1 MNQWLSFSWM
11 NNNMYLTSMWA
22 TRIVLSLVV
31 LLGGFIAAKKLTQ
44 WIRRG
49 ISHIFGQK
57 AVADSPLGVVSD
69 YAVSLRGSGILS
81 TVVFWLIF
89 ILFLSIAGEILGI
102 YFFTQVLAMILRTI
116 PALVSAFIVFVL
128 GVMLAGVVERVVKQQ
143 LKRVAPQQAVLT
155 GTLSSYVVLALFG
168 LIALSELGVASEFIL
183 VLFTGVVM
191 TVALAVGI
199 SLGFGSKDLVAE
211 MLENM
216 VHDEQQSRQ
225 KKSR

>member
-1 MNQWLSFSWM
+1 
-11 NNNMYLTSMWA
+11 MYLTSLWA
-22 TRIVLSLVV
+22 TRVILSIVV
-31 LLGGFIAAKKLTQ
+31 LLIGFVVAKKLTQ

-49 ISHIFGQK
+49 ISNVFSRQSVI
-57 AVADSPLGVVSD
+57 DSPLGMFSE
-69 YAVSLRGSGILS
+69 YALSLRGSGVVS
-81 TVVFWLIF
+81 TFVFWLIF
-89 ILFLSIAGEILGI
+89 VLFLSIAGEILGI
-102 YFFTQVLAMILRTI
+102 YFFTQVLSLILSTI
-116 PALVSAFIVFVL
+116 PSLVSAFVVFVL

-155 GTLSSYVVLALFG
+155 GTLSSYVVLALFA

-191 TVALAVGI
+191 AIALAVGI
-199 SLGFGSKDLVAE
+199 GLGFGAKDLVAD

-216 VHDEQQSRQ
+216 VRDEQQSRQ